1 MARILFID
9 DDPLTLE
16 TLKRSAEIFGHEA
29 VLASSGEQAQ
39 TLLGDQPP
47 DLILTDMMLPDID
60 GLTLVKDFKRNPAA
74 ADIPVVMLSASP
86 EIDASQVAMEAGAEE
101 SDILAD
107 DLQITAQD
115 HSEHVFIK
123 GIIASLSDLRFH
135 HPVRL
140 QQHSYH
146 TSANPFSNTVC
157 SNCDSHDS
165 RRTGYRV
172 SSK

>member
-86 EIDASQVAMEAGAEE
+86 EIDASQVALEAGAEE
-101 SDILAD
+101 FLAKP
-107 DLQITAQD
+107 I
-115 HSEHVFIK
+115 
-123 GIIASLSDLRFH
+123 
-135 HPVRL
+135 RL
-140 QQHSYH
+140 QTLQDVIERY
-146 TSANPFSNTVC
+146 
-157 SNCDSHDS
+157 
-165 RRTGYRV
+165 TGG
-172 SSK
+172 